1 MWMVWFLNFFNSLPH
16 VIFIFFRFW
25 SFLLSVSVII
35 KKNHLIWS
43 LTKHFSK
50 QNFRNFLNFFVQINN
65 FGTLLQHTLK
75 TQIVYLTTH
84 IHVLLGPNR
93 PNPALPGSPIPFHWY
108 VATVRPTIQNQ
119 TARQLPRSFPMSVC
133 QMGLKTNHCKNLRP
147 LCMSVQSW
155 HTRRSPT
162 PWTLLLTLAQHPIK
176 AGIHGFSPLLSHP
189 VPVNKTENPHV
200 AFNDWPHRKSSRFP
214 QVHRIRY
221 WNENCFP
228 FISVNFPT
236 RSPTPP
242 TRVRLPR
249 GLQANSGSYYVWKF
263 FFYLILF

>member
-1 MWMVWFLNFFNSLPH
+1 
-16 VIFIFFRFW
+16 
-25 SFLLSVSVII
+25 
-35 KKNHLIWS
+35 
-43 LTKHFSK
+43 
-50 QNFRNFLNFFVQINN
+50 
-65 FGTLLQHTLK
+65 
-75 TQIVYLTTH
+75 
-84 IHVLLGPNR
+84 
-93 PNPALPGSPIPFHWY
+93 
-108 VATVRPTIQNQ
+108 
-119 TARQLPRSFPMSVC
+119 
-133 QMGLKTNHCKNLRP
+133 
-147 LCMSVQSW
+147 MSVQSW

-228 FISVNFPT
+228 FIFVNFPT

-263 FFYLILF
+263 FFFLPYFILGPQIWLTDCEGWNPLFSLSFQVTSAFVVTGTAV